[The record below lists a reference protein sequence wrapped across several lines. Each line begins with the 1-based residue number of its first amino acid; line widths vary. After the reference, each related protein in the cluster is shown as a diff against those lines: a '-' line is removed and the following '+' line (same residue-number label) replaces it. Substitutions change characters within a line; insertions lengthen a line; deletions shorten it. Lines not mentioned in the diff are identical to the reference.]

1 MRKVALATLLGLALA
16 TQPAFAQEDPDED
29 APAPAQNPHG
39 AGAGHGGAN
48 SMQPPEDMAVDAP
61 QLGQGV
67 LEILIVD
74 PLNKPIP
81 NTAVTLGIVY
91 NSVAKGESRKRV
103 SLVTDANGVA
113 KAEHLESGSGV
124 AYRPM
129 VMVGDATFAITP
141 FRMPDKGGMRAV
153 LHVYPLVDDVEQAL
167 VVAQSVLYVE
177 VKDDRVQIQQ
187 ALKIYNF
194 GKTAWVPRD
203 LVLTLPEEFTAFTSQ
218 QGMTDVGADAVPK
231 KGIRIHG
238 TFAPGQHMIEYRW
251 QMPYAGEAE
260 VKIDVGMPP
269 HTAAARVIAP
279 ASREMK
285 LDVPG
290 FPPPQSTN
298 DGQGQRA
305 LVTEKQVSKSEA
317 ALKNIEV
324 HISGLPTEG
333 PAKIIATLL
342 SGAGLIFGLVLGSKK
357 PGKVEKKTER
367 ARLLAE
373 LEELERAKAAGDVG
387 PKTYE
392 RARRELLDAIAHT
405 FDGETAETK
414 AAGAK
419 KKKAAAKAA
428 GPDEA

>member
-1 MRKVALATLLGLALA
+1 MRKLALATLLGLALS
-16 TQPAFAQEDPDED
+16 TQPAFAQDDPEDD
-29 APAPAQNPHG
+29 APPAPNPHG
-39 AGAGHGGAN
+39 GGAGHGGAN
-48 SMQPPEDMAVDAP
+48 MQPPEDMAVDAP

-113 KAEHLESGSGV
+113 RAEHLESGSGV

-141 FRMPDKGGMRAV
+141 FRMPEKGGERAV
-153 LHVYPLVDDVEQAL
+153 LHVYPLVEDIEQAL

-177 VKDDRVQIQQ
+177 VKDDRIQIQQ

-194 GKTAWVPRD
+194 GKNAWVPRD
-203 LVLTLPEEFTAFTSQ
+203 LVLTLPEEFTAFSAQ

-251 QMPYAGEAE
+251 QMPYAGEAD
-260 VKIDVGMPP
+260 VKLDVGMPP

-279 ASREMK
+279 ASRDMK
-285 LDVPG
+285 LDVPS

-317 ALKNIEV
+317 ALKNVEV

-342 SGAGLIFGLVLGSKK
+342 SGAGLLFGLVLGAKK
-357 PGKVEKKTER
+357 PETADKKTER
-367 ARLLAE
+367 ARLLAD

-405 FDGETAETK
+405 FDGETATTGP
-414 AAGAK
+414 ATT
-419 KKKAAAKAA
+419 KKARAKAPA
-428 GPDEA
+428 DER